1 MSDNSN
7 KEEVGRMIDT
17 GITIKLYSFSE
28 LSEKAKRKAIEAHR
42 EFELSI
48 MRPED
53 FISGIAEYDTP
64 EKLQK
69 TYEAQYDYYLM
80 NDEPIIEIIEAN
92 DYLFFE
98 NGELAHTITYCG
110 DHPLA
115 GETHFIFKGANYI
128 IKKEV

>member
-1 MSDNSN
+1 
-7 KEEVGRMIDT
+7 MIDT

-28 LSEKAKRKAIEAHR
+28 LNEKAKRKAIEEHR
-42 EFELSI
+42 EFMLSI
-48 MRPED
+48 MKPED

-64 EKLQK
+64 EELQK
-69 TYEAQYDYYLM
+69 IYEAEYNYYLF
-80 NDEPIIEIIEAN
+80 DDKPIIEDIEAN

-115 GETHFIFKGANYI
+115 GETHFIFNGADYI
-128 IKKEV
+128 IKTGKPRKAIEE